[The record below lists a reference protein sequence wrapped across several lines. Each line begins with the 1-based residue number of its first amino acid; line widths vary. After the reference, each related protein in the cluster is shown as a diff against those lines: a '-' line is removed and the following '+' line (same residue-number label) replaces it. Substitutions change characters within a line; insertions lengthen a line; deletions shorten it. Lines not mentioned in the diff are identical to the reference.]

1 MIKDDKQRVIGKLI
15 SINSDKFTVE
25 LLNQSINFTTNGFE
39 DIYQYAQINGYVILP
54 NQDFYIVAEIFGV
67 RERDS
72 DIKWQGE
79 KEQILN
85 KSNSVKYLDINP
97 IGTIQK
103 GKFSY
108 GVSIFPTLYTDV
120 LYIKKEELD
129 IIFEYNDDET
139 PVQETPGPTKL
150 KLLEIGTSTI
160 FPDYK
165 VKVNINDFFGAHS
178 AVLGNTGSGKSC
190 TISSMIQT
198 LFNKD
203 NYSAVGASFIFFDVN
218 GEYHKAFSQLR
229 NDDIEVKYYSINETK
244 SNESFEYKEDIT
256 KTIEYDS
263 FKLPHWFLNI
273 DEWALLLQASEKTQL
288 PILRKALGIAILIN
302 EQNQNSKE
310 FKQQL
315 NFILAT
321 AIGQILRSDIGSPS
335 KRDRII
341 SILNK
346 YKTVDIELSKQF
358 SYLDANATVL
368 TQLKYDRVTVDCTI
382 NNCLIV
388 NYGGLVG
395 ADQLIQYIEQVEESG
410 EYKFLSNRIKI
421 PEVNPDTKFSFN
433 TLEDALDIAILHEEA
448 YGNKQIRDYCSS
460 LITRFKSLKE
470 RHEFNFLSQNEDD
483 IKKSQFLDELLGV
496 KKNKKQTQITVV
508 DLNSAEDEVVEV
520 VSCVV
525 TRMIFEG
532 IKSIPE
538 RNSFPVNLILEEAHR
553 YISEHKNSH
562 FGEANKVFERVAK
575 EGRKYGLFLMVSSQR
590 PSELSKTVLSQCSN
604 FIVHRIQNP
613 DDLNHIR
620 QMTPHISSNILFR
633 LPSIPT
639 QHALVFGSS
648 VQIPTLF
655 KVNDAD
661 PLPNSANSD
670 ISKHWFIPKN
680 SFDEDRPNEDRP
692 DEELSDEEKE
702 DFNNEEDD
710 LF

>member
-25 LLNQSINFTTNGFE
+25 LLNQSINFTINGFE

-54 NQDFYIVAEIFGV
+54 YQDFYIVAEIFGV

-103 GKFSY
+103 GKFRY

-129 IIFEYNDDET
+129 IIFEYNDDEI
-139 PVQETPGPTKL
+139 PVPETENSTKL

-165 VKVNINDFFGAHS
+165 VNININDFFGAHS

-198 LFNKD
+198 LFKKD
-203 NYSAVGASFIFFDVN
+203 NYSAVGASFLFFDVN
-218 GEYHKAFSQLR
+218 GEYHKAFSQLV
-229 NDDIEVKYYSINETK
+229 NSDIEVKYYSTETVTKEDFEKKYSSLIK
-244 SNESFEYKEDIT
+244 SN
-256 KTIEYDS
+256 IEYS
-263 FKLPHWFLNI
+263 KFILPHWFLNI
-273 DEWALLLQASEKTQL
+273 DEWALLLHASERTQL
-288 PILRKALGIAILIN
+288 PILRNAINLLKMFKSNEKSINKIKNHILYLCLLHIFRDGTSPAATKDRIIAIL
-302 EQNQNSKE
+302 SK
-310 FKQQL
+310 
-315 NFILAT
+315 
-321 AIGQILRSDIGSPS
+321 
-335 KRDRII
+335 
-341 SILNK
+341 
-346 YKTVDIELSKQF
+346 
-358 SYLDANATVL
+358 
-368 TQLKYDRVTVDCTI
+368 
-382 NNCLIV
+382 
-388 NYGGLVG
+388 
-395 ADQLIQYIEQVEESG
+395 
-410 EYKFLSNRIKI
+410 
-421 PEVNPDTKFSFN
+421 FN
-433 TLEDALDIAILHEEA
+433 TLEINLDVIISGAVSIRNALRIDFGTMPQQELIINYLEQKGETGKLFYLENFDIPYSSCIVHCSFDEIEQALDLAILFEESH
-448 YGNKQIRDYCSS
+448 GNSQIRDFCSS
-460 LITRFKSLKE
+460 MITRYKSL
-470 RHEFNFLSQNEDD
+470 RDRQEFSFLIKQTEDISD
-483 IKKSQFLDELLGV
+483 ENYIDEFLGKNDKIKK
-496 KKNKKQTQITVV
+496 TQVTII
-508 DLNSAEDEVVEV
+508 DLNSIEDDAVEV
-520 VSCVV
+520 ISCVL
-525 TRMIFEG
+525 TRMIFDKLKVNE
-532 IKSIPE
+532 P
-538 RNSFPVNLILEEAHR
+538 RNTFPVNLVLEEAHR
-553 YISEHKNSH
+553 YISEHKNSS
-562 FGEANKVFERVAK
+562 FGEANKIFNRVAK

-620 QMTPHISSNILFR
+620 QMTPHISSNILYR

-680 SFDEDRPNEDRP
+680 S
-692 DEELSDEEKE
+692 
-702 DFNNEEDD
+702 
-710 LF
+710 

>member
-15 SINSDKFTVE
+15 SINSDKFAVE

-54 NQDFYIVAEIFGV
+54 YQDFYIVAEIFGV

-72 DIKWQGE
+72 DVKWQGE

-103 GKFSY
+103 GKFRY

-129 IIFEYNDDET
+129 IIFEYNDDEI
-139 PVQETPGPTKL
+139 PVPDSDNSTKS

-165 VKVNINDFFGAHS
+165 VKININDFFGAHS

-190 TISSMIQT
+190 TISSMIQK
-198 LFNKD
+198 LFNKN
-203 NYSAVGASFIFFDVN
+203 NYSAVGASFLFFDVN
-218 GEYHKAFSQLR
+218 GEYHKAFSQLG
-229 NDDIEVKYYSINETK
+229 NEDIEVKYFSINELK
-244 SNESFEYKEDIT
+244 RDKSFEYQDEISRS
-256 KTIEYDS
+256 IEYEM

-288 PILRKALGIAILIN
+288 PILRASLGILSLIEDDYHNHIVSKLLYHIIQNENPGARGTKASNLIQNYSKDPFNKNILAKHGFHSQFGTFQGANPTVADANQKNFFDELNGFIIEDFFIPSYDSSTMFDFNKIEEVIEIAIL
-302 EQNQNSKE
+302 
-310 FKQQL
+310 
-315 NFILAT
+315 
-321 AIGQILRSDIGSPS
+321 
-335 KRDRII
+335 
-341 SILNK
+341 
-346 YKTVDIELSKQF
+346 Y
-358 SYLDANATVL
+358 
-368 TQLKYDRVTVDCTI
+368 
-382 NNCLIV
+382 
-388 NYGGLVG
+388 
-395 ADQLIQYIEQVEESG
+395 
-410 EYKFLSNRIKI
+410 
-421 PEVNPDTKFSFN
+421 
-433 TLEDALDIAILHEEA
+433 EEA
-448 YGNKQIRDYCSS
+448 HGNRQIRDYCSS
-460 LITRFKSLKE
+460 LITRFKSLKN
-470 RHEFNFLSQNEDD
+470 RQEFSFLTQNNDEVDKEDFID
-483 IKKSQFLDELLGV
+483 DLLGL
-496 KKNKKQTQITVV
+496 KKDKKKTQITII
-508 DLNSAEDEVVEV
+508 DLNSVEDEVVEV
-520 VSCVV
+520 ISCVV
-525 TRMIFEG
+525 TRMIFERL
-532 IKSIPE
+532 KTIPE
-538 RNSFPVNLILEEAHR
+538 RNSFPVNLVLEEAHR

-562 FGEANKVFERVAK
+562 FGEANKIFERVAK

-648 VQIPTLF
+648 VQIPALF

-680 SFDEDRPNEDRP
+680 SFDEDRPNE
-692 DEELSDEEKE
+692 ELPDEEKE